1 LPDNGKSVSLINR
14 KIKEGKA
21 VVLSDAEFVREM
33 RTGHNVGVPDIDVV
47 TTSWDAVIAGT
58 AVMLCVPVAKRGIFT
73 RARRIWLNDVP
84 GFPGPAPNERLG
96 LVDTL
101 IFAGQLSRN
110 KQTDYDGASLF
121 VDILRKEKVEVECLS
136 EEGDTYRNTFTIDQ
150 LQFARMYIYNCF
162 LDRSSVSD
170 GRITRNPY
178 RRLSPVAAGS
188 KVLVNRATGIVV
200 GSGSQ
205 STPERRALSLAA
217 DMFDMDPEVMTAV
230 GGNAGTAITNS
241 IALAIPV
248 LSEEGLKDLSSWL
261 LADKFAGQNEG
272 LHSTENDMSQYLK
285 ELVMKGLFL
294 LTDSDMK
301 TTAFD
306 PVTPRGLAGLKGGGK

>member
-1 LPDNGKSVSLINR
+1 LPDKSVSLINR
-14 KIKEGKA
+14 KIGEGKA
-21 VVLSDAEFVREM
+21 VVLSDLELVRKI
-33 RTGHNVGVPDIDVV
+33 RAGQHIGVSDIDVV
-47 TTSWDAVIAGT
+47 TASWNAVIAGT

-162 LDRSSVSD
+162 LDRSPAGD
-170 GRITRNPY
+170 GRTIGNTR
-178 RRLSPVAAGS
+178 RHLLPVAVGS
-188 KVLVNRATGIVV
+188 KALINRAIGIVV

-217 DMFDMDPEVMTAV
+217 DMFGMDPEVMIGAV
-230 GGNAGTAITNS
+230 DKAGKAITNS

-248 LSEEGLKDLSSWL
+248 LSEEGLGDLALWL
-261 LADKFAGQNEG
+261 LADKFAGREEG
-272 LHSTENDMSQYLK
+272 LHSPENDMAQYLK
-285 ELVMKGLFL
+285 ELVAKGGFF

-301 TTAFD
+301 AISFDLVTAES
-306 PVTPRGLAGLKGGGK
+306 LAGLKGGGK